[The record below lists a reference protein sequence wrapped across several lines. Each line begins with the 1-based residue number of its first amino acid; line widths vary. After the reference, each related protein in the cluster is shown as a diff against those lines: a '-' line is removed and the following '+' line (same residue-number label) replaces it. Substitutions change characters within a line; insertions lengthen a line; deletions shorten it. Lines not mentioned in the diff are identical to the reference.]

1 MTTYQYTQTK
11 FTDSHTAIVDWYYLK
26 SLQPVLMIDTTDLGT
41 ADQAAALIAA
51 SSRHSLMLCNNS
63 RTNIVKFNN
72 VVASTTAALAALT
85 TITLGSNTETATAV
99 NGINLQM
106 DAANTDNTG
115 IQIDCGIDAASPAA
129 ITVGTDT
136 GGYIEATFFT
146 SNWTK
151 HDAVVI
157 GFRKIEVD
165 GNNVPTFQTTFGGIA
180 AGASGDP
187 VYTDVAVF
195 GMMGTADKLQTMTDL
210 NDSGASVVTDTTNLA
225 VVNENLKL
233 RVSVSSTGAV
243 TYKYSVNNVATDTS
257 TLAAPST
264 TAAFTFDTPDIIIP
278 FITVQ
283 NNNHDTPLYLKQL
296 SIVKYA

>member
-26 SLQPVLMIDTTDLGT
+26 SLQPVLMIDTLDLATDAQG
-41 ADQAAALIAA
+41 AALIAA

-63 RTNIVKFNN
+63 RTNIVQFNN
-72 VVASTTAALAALT
+72 VLASTAAALAALT

-99 NGINLQM
+99 NGINLRL
-106 DAANTDNTG
+106 ASTDNNG

-129 ITVGTDT
+129 ITVGTDK

-146 SNWTK
+146 SDWTK

-165 GNNVPTFQTTFGGIA
+165 GNNVPTFQTTFGGIV

-195 GMMGTADKLQTMTDL
+195 GMMGAVNKLQTMTDL
-210 NDSGASVVTDTTNLA
+210 NNTGISVVTDTTNLA
-225 VVNENLKL
+225 VNGQNLKL

-243 TYKYSVNNVATDTS
+243 TYTYKVNGLATDTS
-257 TLAAPST
+257 TLAAPSA

-283 NNNHDTPLYLKQL
+283 NRTTDANAIYLKQL

>member
-26 SLQPVLMIDTTDLGT
+26 SLQPVLMIDTTDLATDAQG
-41 ADQAAALIAA
+41 AALIAA

-63 RTNIVKFNN
+63 RTNIVQFNN
-72 VVASTTAALAALT
+72 VLASTAASLAALT

-106 DAANTDNTG
+106 DATNTDNTG

-146 SNWTK
+146 ADWNL

-157 GFRKIEVD
+157 GFRKIEA
-165 GNNVPTFQTTFGGIA
+165 FQTTFGGIA
-180 AGASGDP
+180 AAATGDP

-210 NDSGASVVTDTTNLA
+210 NNTGTSVVTDTGNLA
-225 VVNENLKL
+225 VDDQNLKL

-243 TYKYSVNNVATDTS
+243 TYTYKVNGLATDTS

-283 NNNHDTPLYLKQL
+283 NTNNNSAIYLKQL

>member
-1 MTTYQYTQTK
+1 
-11 FTDSHTAIVDWYYLK
+11 
-26 SLQPVLMIDTTDLGT
+26 
-41 ADQAAALIAA
+41 
-51 SSRHSLMLCNNS
+51 MLCNNS
-63 RTNIVKFNN
+63 RTNIVQFNN
-72 VVASTTAALAALT
+72 VLTSTAAALAALT

-106 DAANTDNTG
+106 DATNTDNTG

-146 SNWTK
+146 SDWTK

-157 GFRKIEVD
+157 GFRKIESYQA
-165 GNNVPTFQTTFGGIA
+165 GFGGIA
-180 AGASGDP
+180 AAASGDP

-195 GMMGTADKLQTMTDL
+195 GMMGTVDKLQTMTDL
-210 NDSGASVVTDTTNLA
+210 NNSGTATVTDTTNLA
-225 VVNENLKL
+225 VDGQNLKL

-243 TYKYSVNNVATDTS
+243 TYTYKVNGLATDTS
-257 TLAAPST
+257 TLAAPSAT
-264 TAAFTFDTPDIIIP
+264 TAFTFDTPDIIIP

-283 NNNHDTPLYLKQL
+283 NTNNNSAIYLKQL
-296 SIVKYA
+296 SIVKYD